1 MKNNKNKYKGLDYY
15 LNLPWTYTIE
25 QTLDEHDKKIYII
38 RVNELPGAATDA
50 PTVEKAMKL
59 IQEVMLISFQMYMES
74 GDEIPEPID
83 ESKYKGNIA
92 YRTDS
97 RRHYLIAREAQK
109 TKRSLSQVIDSLI
122 DSAQGLLKKR

>member
-1 MKNNKNKYKGLDYY
+1 MKNNKNKYKTLDYY

-25 QTLDEHDKKIYII
+25 QALDEHDKKIYVI
-38 RVNELPGAATDA
+38 RVNELPGAVTDA

-59 IQEVMLISFQMYMES
+59 IKEVMMISFEMYMES

-109 TKRSLSQVIDSLI
+109 KKQSLSQVIDSLI
-122 DSAQGLLKKR
+122 DSAQVLLKKK